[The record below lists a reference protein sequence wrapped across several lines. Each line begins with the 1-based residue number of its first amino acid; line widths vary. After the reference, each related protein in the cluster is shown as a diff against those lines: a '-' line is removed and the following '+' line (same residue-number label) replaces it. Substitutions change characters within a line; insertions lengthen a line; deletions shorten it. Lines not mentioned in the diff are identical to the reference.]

1 MSEWLSI
8 VFLIVYI
15 ISTYYF
21 FFAYAFKKAVLLVM
35 TSTTLFACTLLSFS
49 TTGAGLRELA
59 SNDLYLHSR
68 TPEKQRPFIHNTQNP
83 NIIQITDAKLSN
95 LKIRQY
101 SEGNSLYVIN
111 GDVDNNSNH
120 PITTVRLEIRLSD
133 CGLKDKKSKCVPIE
147 DSFYVENTILNIKP
161 HETGQF
167 DASFSVDHPEHHYEI
182 EVYFMGAES
191 DKKVLLAH
199 NALEANKKRGS
210 QKDENGVPGKNVD
223 RMPICGGGADIDEPE
238 IEKRHNGKVM
248 LAEALENYQRRDRGC

>member
-1 MSEWLSI
+1 MFGWLNI
-8 VFLIVYI
+8 ILLIVYI

-49 TTGAGLRELA
+49 TTGADLRELA

-83 NIIQITDAKLSN
+83 NIIQITDAILSN
-95 LKIRQY
+95 IKIHQY
-101 SEGNSLYVIN
+101 GEGNSLYVIN
-111 GDVDNNSNH
+111 GDIKNNSSN

-133 CGLKDKKSKCVPIE
+133 CGLKNKKSKCVPIE

-167 DASFSVDHPEHHYEI
+167 DASFPVDQPEHRYEI

-191 DKKVLLAH
+191 DKQVLLAH
-199 NALEANKKRGS
+199 NALEVNKKRGS
-210 QKDENGVPGKNVD
+210 QKDENAGLGKNVD
-223 RMPICGGGADIDEPE
+223 HTPICGGGADVNSPE
-238 IEKRHNGKVM
+238 IERPHKGIIM
-248 LAEALENYQRRDRGC
+248 LAEALKKYQHTDRGC